1 MLPAPPP
8 VHPPF
13 IGCSSSHQLPQLGSL
28 QHIPC
33 SGSDAEITPSHLQGC
48 QLLSQAS
55 ICLGGNTEAQQEE
68 GTKSGEPRRQA
79 GGHSATHHEIHGPL
93 LATSSSA
100 PRHLPDPI
108 TPRPRHTGAPESG
121 DDVVRGLPGHQDPTK
136 SRRPPRE
143 SRRGELDDRVTS
155 PKAVG
160 TTRKA
165 AASISRRPGNC
176 TAFVAELQ
184 RVSHTTRLFT
194 TFSAIRAH
202 WRPRIRASR
211 RHRRGTCSG
220 AGEGSEKANGD
231 FEAHARRR
239 TTT

>member
-1 MLPAPPP
+1 MLGVGRRNHFQPLARLPASFP
-8 VHPPF
+8 
-13 IGCSSSHQLPQLGSL
+13 GEYLPR
-28 QHIPC
+28 
-33 SGSDAEITPSHLQGC
+33 
-48 QLLSQAS
+48 
-55 ICLGGNTEAQQEE
+55 GNREAQQEE
-68 GTKSGEPRRQA
+68 GAKSGEPTTTSE
-79 GGHSATHHEIHGPL
+79 GHTATHHEHHCLVLGVVVSRREDP
-93 LATSSSA
+93 
-100 PRHLPDPI
+100 PDPI

-202 WRPRIRASR
+202 WRSRIRASR

>member
-1 MLPAPPP
+1 MLGVGRRNHFQPLARLPASFP
-8 VHPPF
+8 
-13 IGCSSSHQLPQLGSL
+13 GEYLPR
-28 QHIPC
+28 
-33 SGSDAEITPSHLQGC
+33 
-48 QLLSQAS
+48 
-55 ICLGGNTEAQQEE
+55 GNREAQQEE
-68 GTKSGEPRRQA
+68 GAKSGEPTTTSE
-79 GGHSATHHEIHGPL
+79 GHTATHHEHHCLVLGAVVSRREDP
-93 LATSSSA
+93 
-100 PRHLPDPI
+100 PDPI

>member
-1 MLPAPPP
+1 MLGVGRRNHFQPLARPAASFP
-8 VHPPF
+8 
-13 IGCSSSHQLPQLGSL
+13 GEYLPR
-28 QHIPC
+28 
-33 SGSDAEITPSHLQGC
+33 
-48 QLLSQAS
+48 
-55 ICLGGNTEAQQEE
+55 GNREAQQEE
-68 GTKSGEPRRQA
+68 GAKSGEPTTTSE
-79 GGHSATHHEIHGPL
+79 GHTATHHEHHCLVLGAVVSRREDP
-93 LATSSSA
+93 
-100 PRHLPDPI
+100 PDPI
-108 TPRPRHTGAPESG
+108 NPRPRHTGAPESG

-184 RVSHTTRLFT
+184 GVSHTTRLFT

-202 WRPRIRASR
+202 WRSRIRASR

-231 FEAHARRR
+231 LQGHARRW

>member
-1 MLPAPPP
+1 MLGVGRRNHFQPLARLPASFP
-8 VHPPF
+8 
-13 IGCSSSHQLPQLGSL
+13 GEYLPR
-28 QHIPC
+28 
-33 SGSDAEITPSHLQGC
+33 
-48 QLLSQAS
+48 
-55 ICLGGNTEAQQEE
+55 GNREAQQEE
-68 GTKSGEPRRQA
+68 GAKSGEPTTTSE
-79 GGHSATHHEIHGPL
+79 GHTATHHEHHCLVLGAVVSRREDP
-93 LATSSSA
+93 
-100 PRHLPDPI
+100 PDPI

-231 FEAHARRR
+231 FEAHVRRR